1 MAYQQFARYG
11 EWRLLFFLSSRQQA
25 FVKPSQA
32 WFVSAGHQCGH
43 VQGKPNPT
51 RVIPLEVP
59 RFVLACGLCTPGY
72 GAEEPLFDFKFIA
85 ALSRNLRSMN
95 RRHLRQQDRP
105 LTALGNEDHTH
116 PVHPYPLHTG
126 KDCVFP

>member
-51 RVIPLEVP
+51 RVIPLEVA
-59 RFVLACGLCTPGY
+59 RFFLPAVCARRAMERRDLSSISNSSLPYLAIY
-72 GAEEPLFDFKFIA
+72 EA
-85 ALSRNLRSMN
+85 
-95 RRHLRQQDRP
+95 
-105 LTALGNEDHTH
+105 
-116 PVHPYPLHTG
+116 
-126 KDCVFP
+126 